1 MFIQNY
7 MTTNPKSILP
17 NASANDVRELLRTGG
32 FHQAPV
38 VDGNG
43 NLLGIVTDRDI
54 RSALGFDR
62 QGRLAGSAC
71 DADLRVEDIMT
82 SDPVCIEQD
91 RPIEEALREFCRL
104 RFGAL
109 PVMHG
114 KELVGIITRSDLL
127 KAFHDLLGLERP
139 GSRIE
144 VAIPNGP
151 ADVAVVMSNLTEAD
165 QISSVVAA
173 RLRTDGAEPIL
184 YIRTQLSN
192 PWKLERRLRA
202 GGAILLA
209 PESAQS

>member
-7 MTTNPKSILP
+7 MTTDPRSIHP
-17 NASANDVRELLRTGG
+17 SASAHEAWELLRAGG

-62 QGRLAGSAC
+62 QGRLAGSGRS
-71 DADLRVEDIMT
+71 ADLRVEDIMT
-82 SDPVCIEQD
+82 ADPVCIEQD
-91 RPIEEALREFCRL
+91 RPIEEALQEFCRL

-109 PVMHG
+109 PVMHR
-114 KELVGIITRSDLL
+114 KKLVGIITRSDLL
-127 KAFHDLLGLERP
+127 KAFHVLLGLERP

-144 VAIPNGP
+144 VAIPDGP
-151 ADVAVVMSNLTEAD
+151 ASVAAVMSNLSEAD

-173 RLRTDGAEPIL
+173 RLRTDGSEPIL
-184 YIRTQLSN
+184 YIRTQLPN

-202 GGAILLA
+202 GGAIVLA
-209 PESAQS
+209 PESAPS

>member
-7 MTTNPKSILP
+7 MTTDPQSIQP
-17 NASANDVRELLRTGG
+17 SASACEAWELLRAGG

-62 QGRLAGSAC
+62 QGRLAGSGR

-82 SDPVCIEQD
+82 PDPVCIQQD
-91 RPIEEALREFCRL
+91 RPIEEALQEFCRH

-109 PVMHG
+109 PVMHR
-114 KELVGIITRSDLL
+114 KQLVGIITRSDLL

-144 VAIPNGP
+144 VAIPDGP
-151 ADVAVVMSNLTEAD
+151 VDLAAVMSNLTEAD

-173 RLRTDGAEPIL
+173 RLRTDGSEPIL
-184 YIRTQLSN
+184 YIRTRLPN
-192 PWKLERRLRA
+192 PCELERRLRA

-209 PESAQS
+209 PESTAS

>member
-7 MTTNPKSILP
+7 MTADPRSIHP
-17 NASANDVRELLRTGG
+17 SASAHEAWELLRAGG

-62 QGRLAGSAC
+62 QGRLAGSGR

-82 SDPVCIEQD
+82 PDPVCIEQD
-91 RPIEEALREFCRL
+91 RPIEEALQEFCRL

-109 PVMHG
+109 PVIHR

-127 KAFHDLLGLERP
+127 KAFHDLLGLGRP

-144 VAIPNGP
+144 VAIPHGP
-151 ADVAVVMSNLTEAD
+151 IDLAAVISNLTEAD

-184 YIRTQLSN
+184 YIRTHLPN
-192 PWKLERRLRA
+192 PGELERRLRA

-209 PESAQS
+209 PESAAP

>member
-7 MTTNPKSILP
+7 MTTDPQSIHP
-17 NASANDVRELLRTGG
+17 SATAHKAWELLRTGG

-54 RSALGFDR
+54 RSALGFDS
-62 QGRLAGSAC
+62 GR

-82 SDPVCIEQD
+82 PDPVCIEQD
-91 RPIEEALREFCRL
+91 RPIEEALQEFCRL
-104 RFGAL
+104 RPARPAGRFGAL
-109 PVMHG
+109 PVMHR

-144 VAIPNGP
+144 VAIPDGP
-151 ADVAVVMSNLTEAD
+151 ADVAAVMSNLTEAD
-165 QISSVVAA
+165 RISSVVAA
-173 RLRTDGAEPIL
+173 RLRTDGSEPIL
-184 YIRTQLSN
+184 YIRTHLPN
-192 PWKLERRLRA
+192 PWELERRLRA

-209 PESAQS
+209 PESMAS